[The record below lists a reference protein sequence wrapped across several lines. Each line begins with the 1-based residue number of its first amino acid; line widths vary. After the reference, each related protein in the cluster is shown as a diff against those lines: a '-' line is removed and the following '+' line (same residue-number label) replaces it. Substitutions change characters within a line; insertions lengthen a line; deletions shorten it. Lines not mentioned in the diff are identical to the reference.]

1 VWKQFQYSKTYL
13 DGMQSQSFWDA
24 EYEKIAA
31 IDEGL
36 LKARN

>member
-13 DGMQSQSFWDA
+13 DGMQSQSFRDA